1 MSPMPSQDERHQ
13 FEAAQAAVVD
23 AARKAEA
30 ARVSLFEAREGLRRA
45 ERAGRSRAIHEGRVK
60 DRTATAQ
67 DQIGSFTNSREAFEA
82 FTDPRVGA
90 PMLDDAT
97 PFLLF
102 PLRIETRFGTAM
114 EHGVPKAQLW
124 VRVYPDDCLIDS
136 FEPLPSETEIAS
148 AQRYW
153 ANMWKAHGIEA
164 QERGAWRSFVASH
177 GSGRAAWLEVNYKP
191 LNIGA
196 KPNNLATDR
205 LVLVIPTETP
215 IVNPEADEVSTF
227 WKAVWLAD
235 GKRADTDQAT
245 TTLRTNIGNDTR
257 AQALIDGYKPI
268 NLSDE
273 PPRGLARNQ
282 VIVTV
287 AFVEFPKTADQAA
300 TLRSWSQPAR
310 SHLLPDRFVLLAYAD
325 GGAKVIEELGNP
337 IPWPLTVGPDPQAP
351 DTEQIRQENGEIK
364 VGEDLKWLTDFER
377 AVQIGMGFRVDL
389 TSAMATQGFERLL
402 VIGLRLSADAMEG
415 KRLLENLLSH
425 HRDGSSG
432 FAVLKQGTPTNNTED
447 ESSGFTR
454 TDEADRTFDE
464 RLHPGA
470 ALRASAPWNK
480 KLDGEWLADA
490 LGIDPALLNTVG
502 GSRNTDQLEAQ
513 AMNVALWPA
522 TLGYSLETMMHP
534 AFDGDDMDGVRWFYE
549 RFVTGRGLLPAI
561 RLGHQPYGILP
572 TTVMSRLQWPDQR
585 DLRDIRGAGNP
596 SGFRG
601 VLSGI
606 EKVLKVMGGDWAEMA
621 KNVSRVGST
630 GDPHQILLD
639 IIGLHPASVEHYQRY
654 AESLDDLYNRMR
666 FYGWGAEFMA
676 QLTAIEYEVT
686 GMAHLAHLGYTGD
699 NMPDILNR
707 FFIQSANL
715 LQGPFV
721 DDLPLSETAEL
732 QNVTTDPWNYI
743 EWLRS
748 AAGTSLD
755 KLREETGFTGN
766 KVPKALLYLLLR
778 HALLQ
783 AYWDSSLRLSQL
795 REFMDADAI
804 KAARRESPFIHIQQE
819 PRSGESRWRML
830 YGRNAQLTGDPAV
843 RVADYI
849 TGVIGTSPAA
859 SRLERMLAAL
869 DVLKNLPTARLERLF
884 AEHLDTCT
892 YRLDAWQ
899 QGLVH
904 YALSLTRYKT
914 EAGATVTEK
923 GIFLGTFGWL
933 EEVRPRM
940 RKLDPV
946 PPTPGLHASFHA
958 AGLQPLVHD
967 STNGGYIHAPSLNQA
982 VAAAVLRNGYLA
994 NATPANPGAFAV
1006 NLSSQRV
1013 RLALSFLEGIRQGQS
1028 LGALLGYQLE
1038 RGLHDAWV
1046 LGEVDEHIHALR
1058 KKFPLVADRHSDTAS
1073 PPTASIETIE
1083 ARNVVDGL
1091 RLVEHVKNNPSP
1103 SYPFGFNDLP
1113 PADQAQRDAI
1123 NAEVAR
1129 LIDTTDAI
1137 ADLKVADSVYHAVQ
1151 SNYDGVAATLESSG
1165 NGQLPPE
1172 PAVIETPRSGRTVT
1186 HRVALHLRPGLAMDV
1201 TPAVIGIM
1209 PLPANWMTPRGCAE
1223 PALNSWLA
1231 KMLPSPDTVACMVSW
1246 FDPAA
1251 NALKTETVTQENIGL
1266 QPIDL
1271 LYTASLETEQAMSE
1285 LDDRI
1290 VLYAHRKFVPRA
1302 DCPVMILYR
1311 MPIAGMVT
1319 FFELAS
1325 LIRSLRPLVLHS
1337 RPLRP
1342 TDAVAQGRASSSMDA
1357 LVKVEPERI
1366 TKVQAALTTLHGNLV
1381 TFRDTLE
1388 PLHMI
1393 PPGETQAAQ
1402 AAREAQIRAG
1412 LDNRLTSFV
1421 DLLVRASS
1429 FGLGDAGWGF
1439 ILDFKRT
1446 WFESLL
1452 DVVRKLKDRFTSR
1465 LAECDLRLAAYDL
1478 AQAGMTE
1485 PERFSALAAAERY
1498 VRAAITIPPPANAAA
1513 YRLAVGV
1520 SRNVFSARLTQLRN
1534 LLTMATQSVVT
1545 LHTAVRA
1552 VVNGPPLLAEL
1563 DLELVDLTDFDQALI
1578 KMSADLLA
1586 RSKRLIKIIEDA
1598 RLTPAADLIANYTAA
1613 ADPAA
1618 RAQLLVEAAK
1628 KLLGD
1633 DAILIPE
1640 FKLDD
1645 DQGGTLQA
1653 AYNAGVN
1660 GDPLIWQRTVKM
1672 TPEPADTW
1680 LYGIAR
1686 VREKMQAWEQSVMLE
1701 GAFGA
1706 AEPEL
1711 VPIQIPW
1718 KAGEHWLGLEYP
1730 LTYVPDGDRLCYTA
1744 HFVQPFD
1751 HTQWQS
1757 GLLIDDWT
1765 EVIPAK
1771 QETTGLTFHF
1781 DRPNAEAPQALLLVT
1796 PPAFI
1801 GSWQWQDIVD
1811 AVRETLD
1818 RSKSRAV
1825 EPVHI
1830 DDTAYA
1836 RFLPM
1841 TVMAATL
1848 YQVSIMTNLARNN
1861 DYFAYLE
1868 ATDG

>member
-1 MSPMPSQDERHQ
+1 MSQLPTDDERRQ
-13 FEAAQAAVVD
+13 FEAAQAAV
-23 AARKAEA
+23 ANATRKADE
-30 ARVSLFEAREGLRRA
+30 ARVSLFEAREGLKRA
-45 ERAGRSRAIHEGRVK
+45 KRVGRPEDTHQRNVEGRG
-60 DRTATAQ
+60 ATARERMTA
-67 DQIGSFTNSREAFEA
+67 FTNEREAFKA
-82 FTDPRVGA
+82 FTDPRTSA

-102 PLRIETRFGTAM
+102 PLRIETRFGTVM
-114 EHGVPKAQLW
+114 DHGVPKPQLW

-153 ANMWKAHGIEA
+153 ANMWKARGIEA

-177 GSGRAAWLEVNYKP
+177 GSGRAAWLEANYKP
-191 LNIGA
+191 LNTGA
-196 KPNNLATDR
+196 KPNNPAVNA
-205 LVLVIPTETP
+205 LVLVIPTEAP
-215 IVNPEADEVSTF
+215 IVDPEAEKLVAF
-227 WKAVWLAD
+227 WHAVWLAD
-235 GKRADTDQAT
+235 GKRADIEQAT
-245 TTLRTNIGNDTR
+245 ATLRISIGNNAR
-257 AQALIDGYKPI
+257 AQALIDGYEPV
-268 NLSDE
+268 NLRDE
-273 PPRGLARNQ
+273 PPFGLARNQ
-282 VIVTV
+282 VNVTV
-287 AFVEFPKTADQAA
+287 AFVEFPRTAEQAA
-300 TLRSWSQPAR
+300 ALQSWSQPAR
-310 SHLLPDRFVLLAYAD
+310 SRLLPDRLVLLGWYNRAL
-325 GGAKVIEELGNP
+325 VIDELGNS

-351 DTEQIRQENGEIK
+351 DAEQIRQENGEIV
-364 VGEDLKWLTDFER
+364 VGEDLKWLTDFDR
-377 AVQIGMGFRVDL
+377 AVEIGMGFRVDL
-389 TSAMATQGFERLL
+389 TSTMATQGFERLL

-415 KRLLENLLSH
+415 KRLIEELLSH

-470 ALRASAPWNK
+470 ALRANAPWNE

-490 LGIDPALLNTVG
+490 LGIDPTLLDAVG
-502 GSRNTDQLEAQ
+502 GSRNTDQIEAQ
-513 AMNVALWPA
+513 AMNTALWPA
-522 TLGYSLETMMHP
+522 TLGYGLISQLSKE
-534 AFDGDDMDGVRWFYE
+534 FDADDVDRVRWFYE

-561 RLGHQPYGILP
+561 RLGRQPYGILP
-572 TTVMSRLQWPDQR
+572 TTAMSRLQWPDQK
-585 DLRDIRGAGNP
+585 DLRDIPGAGNP
-596 SGFRG
+596 PGFRG
-601 VLSGI
+601 MLSRI
-606 EKVLKVMGGDWAEMA
+606 EKLLKVMGGDWADMA

-630 GDPHQILLD
+630 GDPHQVLLD

-666 FYGWGAEFMA
+666 FYGWGAEFAA
-676 QLTAIEYEVT
+676 QMTAIQYEIT
-686 GMAHLAHLGYTGD
+686 GMAHLAHLGYAGGD
-699 NMPDILNR
+699 RPDILTR

-715 LQGPFV
+715 LKGPFV
-721 DDLPLSETAEL
+721 DDVPLSETAEL
-732 QNVTTDPWNYI
+732 QDVTGDPWNYI
-743 EWLRS
+743 EWLRD

-755 KLREETGFTGN
+755 KLRAESGFTGN

-804 KAARRESPFIHIQQE
+804 KAARRESPFIHVQQE

-830 YGRNAQLTGDPAV
+830 YGTNAQLTGDPAV

-849 TGVIGTSPAA
+849 TSVIGTSPAA

-869 DVLKNLPTARLERLF
+869 DVLKDLPTARLERLF

-904 YALSLTRYKT
+904 YALSSARYKT
-914 EAGATVTEK
+914 EAGAAVTKK
-923 GIFLGTFGWL
+923 GVFLGAFGWL
-933 EEVRPRM
+933 EQVRPRM

-946 PPTPGLHASFHA
+946 PPAPGLDASFHA
-958 AGLQPLVHD
+958 AGLAPLVHD

-1038 RGLHDAWV
+1038 RGLHDAWA

-1058 KKFPLVADRHSDTAS
+1058 KKFPLVADRHPDTSDPA
-1073 PPTASIETIE
+1073 ASIEKIE

-1091 RLVEHVKNNPSP
+1091 QLVEHVKNLTSQ
-1103 SYPFGFNDLP
+1103 SYPFGYTDLP
-1113 PADQAQRDAI
+1113 PADQAKRDAI

-1129 LIDTTDAI
+1129 LIDTSDAI
-1137 ADLKVADSVYHAVQ
+1137 ADLKIADSVYHAVQ
-1151 SNYDGVAATLESSG
+1151 GNYDGVAATLESSG

-1172 PAVIETPRSGRTVT
+1172 PAIINTPRSGRTVT
-1186 HRVALHLRPGLAMDV
+1186 HRVALHLQPGLAKDV

-1209 PLPANWMTPRGCAE
+1209 PLPATWMTPRGCAE

-1231 KMLPSPDTVACMVSW
+1231 GLLPGPDTVACTVRW
-1246 FDPAA
+1246 FDPAT

-1302 DCPVMILYR
+1302 DCAVTILYR
-1311 MPIAGMVT
+1311 KPIAGMVT

-1366 TKVQAALTTLHGNLV
+1366 TKVQAALTTLRGSLV

-1388 PLHMI
+1388 PLHVI

-1402 AAREAQIRAG
+1402 AAREAQIRAR

-1439 ILDFKRT
+1439 ILDFKRV
-1446 WFESLL
+1446 WFGSVL
-1452 DVVRKLKDRFTSR
+1452 DSVQKVVSRFATR
-1465 LAECDLRLAAYDL
+1465 LAECDARLAAYDP
-1478 AQAGMTE
+1478 AAAGMTE
-1485 PERFSALAAAERY
+1485 TERLSALAAAERY
-1498 VRAAITIPPPANAAA
+1498 VRATITIPPPPSAN

-1520 SRNVFSARLTQLRN
+1520 SRNTFETRLVELRN
-1534 LLTMATQSVVT
+1534 ILAMVTQSVMT
-1545 LHTAVRA
+1545 LRAAVHA
-1552 VVNGPPLLAEL
+1552 AVNGPPTLSKL
-1563 DLELVDLTDFDQALI
+1563 DLESVDLAKFDKTLVDI
-1578 KMSADLLA
+1578 SADLLA
-1586 RSKRLIKIIEDA
+1586 RAKRLIKIIEDA
-1598 RLTPAADLIANYTAA
+1598 RLTPAAALITQHNAS

-1618 RAQLLVEAAK
+1618 RARLLGEAAK

-1633 DAILIPE
+1633 DALLIPE

-1645 DQGGTLQA
+1645 DQGATLQA
-1653 AYNAGVN
+1653 AYGAGVA
-1660 GDPLIWQRTVKM
+1660 GDPLTWQRTVKK
-1672 TPEPADTW
+1672 TPEPVDTW

-1686 VREKMQAWEQSVMLE
+1686 VREKMQAWEQTVMLE

-1706 AEPEL
+1706 TEPDL
-1711 VPIQIPW
+1711 VPLQIPW

-1730 LTYVPDGDRLCYTA
+1730 ATYVPDGDRLCYTA

-1751 HTQWQS
+1751 RTQWQC
-1757 GLLIDDWT
+1757 GLMIDDWT

-1771 QETTGLTFHF
+1771 EETTGLTFHY

-1811 AVRETLD
+1811 AVSETLD
-1818 RSKSRAV
+1818 HAKSRAV

-1830 DDTAYA
+1830 DESAYA

-1841 TVMAATL
+1841 TAMAATL

-1861 DYFAYLE
+1861 DFYAYLQA